1 MIRRIVIIRAGALGD
16 VILTIPALRVLRE
29 CYPAARI
36 EVVGYPDLWEVAGS
50 LVDSR
55 VSIERPALAGLLTGE
70 ASPEL
75 VAWLR
80 GERDTPSETP
90 LPVDLAIA
98 WTQRNPRPIF
108 QATGIGRLVHA
119 SPFPPPGIHA
129 ATWYLQ
135 SLDLPAALDGSPLLP
150 LSPQERR
157 AGERALSDLRLDRPI
172 ILHPGAGASWKRW
185 PAQRFGALARTL
197 RDLDHDVALV
207 AGPADGP
214 AVEATLAHSGPL
226 PIIRADSIRHLTGIL
241 SRARL
246 LVGNDSGITHLAAA
260 TGVPTIALFGPTD
273 PASWAP
279 LGNVCVL
286 RGCTSPATRPG
297 QIRVCEVTG
306 CMEGIEVEDVLVA
319 VRAMRLDGVI
329 PGSD

>member
-29 CYPAARI
+29 CYPAART
-36 EVVGYPDLWEVAGS
+36 EVVGYPDLWKVAGS

-55 VSIERPALAGLLTGE
+55 VSIERPAFAGLLTGE

-80 GERDTPSETP
+80 GEHDTPSGTP

-108 QATGIGRLVHA
+108 QASGIGRLVHA

-129 ATWYLQ
+129 AAWYLQ
-135 SLDLPAALDGSPLLP
+135 SLDLPAALDGGPLLS
-150 LSPQERR
+150 LSPEERR
-157 AGERALSDLRLDRPI
+157 AGERALSDLGLDRPI
-172 ILHPGAGASWKRW
+172 ILHPGAGAGWKRW
-185 PAQRFGALARTL
+185 PAQHFGAVARVL
-197 RDLDHDVALV
+197 RERGNNVGLV
-207 AGPADGP
+207 AGPADEE
-214 AVEATLAHSGPL
+214 AVEEAVAHSGPL
-226 PIIRADSIRHLTGIL
+226 PIIRTDSIRHLTGIL

-246 LVGNDSGITHLAAA
+246 FVGNDSGITHLAAA
-260 TGVPTIALFGPTD
+260 TGVPTLALFGPTD
-273 PASWAP
+273 PACWAP

-286 RGCTSPATRPG
+286 RGCTSPATRQG

-306 CMEGIEVEDVLVA
+306 CMEGVEVEDVLAA
-319 VRAMRLDGVI
+319 VRAMKLDGVM